1 MSNSYELRV
10 LKHCIACSSLG
21 TKSRLCPTWPM
32 ISNDRFVKKVT
43 TYRLDLKDID
53 KHKAGKLK
61 KFLDVLHN
69 YLSI

>member
-1 MSNSYELRV
+1 
-10 LKHCIACSSLG
+10 
-21 TKSRLCPTWPM
+21 M

-53 KHKAGKLK
+53 KHRAEKLK

-69 YLSI
+69 YLSS